1 MRALALALLL
11 LLAGCDHCIQDPMA
25 MFPRCWNDPKVDPD
39 GPESFTADCK
49 AHGCRPVMYGTAPGC
64 DCTPDAGPPHYYC
77 PGTMAPDGIG
87 GCRVGGALAGS
98 QP

>member
-25 MFPRCWNDPKVDPD
+25 MFPRCWNDPKV
-39 GPESFTADCK
+39 
-49 AHGCRPVMYGTAPGC
+49 HGCRPVMYGTAPGC

-77 PGTMAPDGIG
+77 PGMMAPDGIG